1 MRKIA
6 LGLLAA
12 AGIAL
17 SVPANAESVYIGAGP
32 AGVGVGVDDHHHEG
46 WRSHYAYDDDDAVVV
61 RRHRDHCRV
70 TIVHEGNEVR
80 KIRRCW

>member
-1 MRKIA
+1 MRNIA
-6 LGLLAA
+6 LALLAA

-17 SVPANAESVYIGAGP
+17 AVPANAESVYIGAGP
-32 AGVGVGVDDHHHEG
+32 AGVGVGVSDHHEG

-61 RRHRDHCRV
+61 RRHRDHCRI
-70 TIVHEGNEVR
+70 TIVRHGDEVR